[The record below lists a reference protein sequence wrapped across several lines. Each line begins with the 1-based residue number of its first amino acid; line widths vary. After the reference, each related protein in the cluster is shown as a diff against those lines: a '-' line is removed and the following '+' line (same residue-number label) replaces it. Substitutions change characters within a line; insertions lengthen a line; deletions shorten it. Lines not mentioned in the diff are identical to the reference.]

1 MLQLCSSVRYIWGA
15 GRAGR
20 SAVSPAMRVAVS
32 LLALAL
38 VCQAAAT
45 PLQED
50 SLDTAAD
57 TPASRLTLLYAA
69 AMKKPVSHRTRAKD
83 ADEYETIF
91 ISVCMLFKVCFSA
104 LLILY
109 LCLCNLKWTFF
120 I

>member
-1 MLQLCSSVRYIWGA
+1 MTLQLCSCVRYIWGA

-57 TPASRLTLLYAA
+57 TPASRSTLLYAA
-69 AMKKPVSHRTRAKD
+69 AMNQLEKLEAAK
-83 ADEYETIF
+83 A
-91 ISVCMLFKVCFSA
+91 A
-104 LLILY
+104 
-109 LCLCNLKWTFF
+109 
-120 I
+120 